1 MVRQVCSP
9 LLHVSRFEVSGILPV
24 YTGLDDGGRVIM
36 GTGPVDEITELVQHI
51 VERAQSAARQLA
63 KLPSGIKNDALMR
76 MAATL
81 EAEEAA
87 LTALNAR
94 DVERAR
100 DHGLSSAMVDR
111 LCLTPQRISGMARG
125 LREIAALSDPI
136 GEVTHMWRRPNG
148 LEIGMMRIPLG
159 VIAFIYE
166 SRPNVTA
173 DAAGLCLKSGN
184 AVILRGGSEAIQ
196 SNLALSELLSKAA
209 AAAGIPD
216 DALQMIP
223 ITDRR
228 AIFEL
233 LKRDKHV
240 DLVVARGGEEF
251 IRTVVEHSRIPVIKH
266 DKGLCH
272 TYIDADA
279 DLAMAAVVAFNAKVQ
294 RPSVCNAMETLLVHR
309 DVALSFL
316 PLFCDQ
322 LKAAGVEVRGC
333 PETLRIVPWALVASE
348 EDWDTE
354 YLDLILSVKVV
365 GSLDDALDHIARH
378 SSKLSESIITMNY
391 QKARRFLN
399 EVDSAAVFVNA
410 STRFTDGHEFGF
422 GAELG
427 ISTQKLHARGP
438 MGLESLTSL
447 KYIVYGDGQ
456 VRG

>member
-1 MVRQVCSP
+1 
-9 LLHVSRFEVSGILPV
+9 
-24 YTGLDDGGRVIM
+24 
-36 GTGPVDEITELVQHI
+36 
-51 VERAQSAARQLA
+51 
-63 KLPSGIKNDALMR
+63 
-76 MAATL
+76 
-81 EAEEAA
+81 
-87 LTALNAR
+87 
-94 DVERAR
+94 
-100 DHGLSSAMVDR
+100 
-111 LCLTPQRISGMARG
+111 
-125 LREIAALSDPI
+125 
-136 GEVTHMWRRPNG
+136 
-148 LEIGMMRIPLG
+148 
-159 VIAFIYE
+159 
-166 SRPNVTA
+166 VTA

-209 AAAGIPD
+209 AAAGIAD
-216 DALQMIP
+216 DAVQMIP
-223 ITDRR
+223 ITDRG

-233 LKRDKHV
+233 LKKDRYV

-251 IRTVVEHSRIPVIKH
+251 IRTVVEHSHIPVIKH

-272 TYIDADA
+272 TYIDAEA

-309 DVALSFL
+309 DVAVSFL
-316 PLFCDQ
+316 PRFCDQ

-333 PETLRIVPWALVASE
+333 PETLGIVPWALAASE
-348 EDWDTE
+348 KDWDTE

-378 SSKLSESIITMNY
+378 GSKLSESIITTNY
-391 QKARRFLN
+391 QKARRFLH

-410 STRFTDGHEFGF
+410 STRFTDGYEFGF

>member
-1 MVRQVCSP
+1 
-9 LLHVSRFEVSGILPV
+9 
-24 YTGLDDGGRVIM
+24 M
-36 GTGPVDEITELVQHI
+36 GNAPVDEITELVQRI

-63 KLPSGIKNDALMR
+63 NLPSGVKNDALMR

-81 EAEEAA
+81 EAEVAA
-87 LTALNAR
+87 LTALNMR

-100 DHGLSSAMVDR
+100 ANGLSSAMLDR
-111 LCLTPQRISGMARG
+111 LRLTPQRISDMARG

-184 AVILRGGSEAIQ
+184 AIILRGGSEAIQ
-196 SNLALSELLSKAA
+196 SNLMLSELLSKAA
-209 AAAGIPD
+209 VAAGIPN

-233 LKRDKHV
+233 LKMEKYV

-272 TYIDADA
+272 TYIDDEA
-279 DLAMAAVVAFNAKVQ
+279 DLTMAAQVAFNAKVQ

-309 DVALSFL
+309 DVALRFL
-316 PLFCDQ
+316 PPFCDQ
-322 LKAAGVEVRGC
+322 LQAAGVEVRGC
-333 PETLRIVPWALVASE
+333 PVTLGIVPWAVAARN

-365 GSLDDALDHIARH
+365 DSFDDALDHIARY
-378 SSKLSESIITMNY
+378 SSKLAESIITTNY
-391 QKARRFLN
+391 QKARRFLR

-447 KYIVYGDGQ
+447 KFVVYGDGQ
-456 VRG
+456 VRI

>member
-1 MVRQVCSP
+1 MAAV
-9 LLHVSRFEVSGILPV
+9 
-24 YTGLDDGGRVIM
+24 
-36 GTGPVDEITELVQHI
+36 PVDEITEVVQSI
-51 VERAQSAARQLA
+51 VKRAQLAARQLA
-63 KLPSGIKNDALMR
+63 ILPSGIKNDALIR
-76 MAATL
+76 MAARL

-87 LTALNAR
+87 LTDLNAR

-100 DHGLSSAMVDR
+100 DHGLSSAMIDR
-111 LCLTPQRISGMARG
+111 LRLTPQRISDMARG

-148 LEIGMMRIPLG
+148 LDIGMMRVPLG

-216 DALQMIP
+216 AALQIIP
-223 ITDRR
+223 MTDRR

-233 LKRDKHV
+233 LKMAQYV
-240 DLVVARGGEEF
+240 DLVVARGGEAF

-272 TYIDADA
+272 TYIDREA
-279 DLAMAAVVAFNAKVQ
+279 DLSMAARVAFNAKVQ

-309 DVALSFL
+309 DVAKGFL
-316 PLFCDQ
+316 PSFCDQ

-333 PETLRIVPWALVASE
+333 PETIGMVPWAVAASD

-354 YLDLILSVKVV
+354 YLDLILSVKIV
-365 GSLDDALDHIARH
+365 GSLDVALEHIARH
-378 SSKLSESIITMNY
+378 SSRLSESIITTNY
-391 QKARRFLN
+391 QNARRFLH

-447 KYIVYGDGQ
+447 KYVVSGDGQ
-456 VRG
+456 VRE

>member
-1 MVRQVCSP
+1 
-9 LLHVSRFEVSGILPV
+9 
-24 YTGLDDGGRVIM
+24 M
-36 GTGPVDEITELVQHI
+36 GNVPVDEIVQLVLKI
-51 VERAQSAARQLA
+51 VERARAAARQMTT
-63 KLPSGIKNDALMR
+63 LPSGIKNDALLR
-76 MAATL
+76 MAAAL
-81 EAEEAA
+81 ETEEAA

-94 DVERAR
+94 DVDRAR
-100 DHGLSSAMVDR
+100 DNGLSSAMIDR
-111 LCLTPQRISGMARG
+111 LRLTPKRISDMAGG

-136 GEVTHMWRRPNG
+136 GEVTRMWRRPNG
-148 LEIGMMRIPLG
+148 LEIGTLRVPLG

-209 AAAGIPD
+209 SAAGIPD

-223 ITDRR
+223 TTDRR

-233 LKRDKHV
+233 LKMERFV

-251 IRTVVEHSRIPVIKH
+251 IRTVVEQSRIPVIKH

-272 TYIDADA
+272 IYIDDEA
-279 DLAMAAVVAFNAKVQ
+279 DLGTAAKVAFNAKVQ

-309 DVALSFL
+309 DVANRLL
-316 PLFCDQ
+316 PSFCDQ

-333 PETLRIVPWALVASE
+333 PETLRIVPWAVAASE

-354 YLDLILSVKVV
+354 YLALILSIKVV
-365 GSLDDALDHIARH
+365 DSFDKALEHIARY
-378 SSKLSESIITMNY
+378 SSKLSESIITTNY
-391 QKARRFLN
+391 QNARRFLHQ
-399 EVDSAAVFVNA
+399 VDSAAVFVNA

-427 ISTQKLHARGP
+427 ISTQKLHVRGP

-447 KYIVYGDGQ
+447 KYIVFGDGQ
-456 VRG
+456 VRE

>member
-1 MVRQVCSP
+1 M
-9 LLHVSRFEVSGILPV
+9 EPV
-24 YTGLDDGGRVIM
+24 PADR
-36 GTGPVDEITELVQHI
+36 ITELVLRI

-63 KLPSGIKNDALMR
+63 KLPSGPKNDALRR

-81 EAEEAA
+81 EAEAAA
-87 LTALNAR
+87 LTTLNAR

-100 DHGLSSAMVDR
+100 DNGLSSAMIDR
-111 LCLTPQRISGMARG
+111 LRLTPKRISDMARG
-125 LREIAALSDPI
+125 LREIAALADPI
-136 GEVTHMWRRPNG
+136 GEVTHLWRRPNG
-148 LEIGMMRIPLG
+148 LEIGMMRVPLG

-184 AVILRGGSEAIQ
+184 AVILRGGSEAIE
-196 SNLALSELLSKAA
+196 SNLALSELLSNAA
-209 AAAGIPD
+209 VEAGMPD
-216 DALQMIP
+216 NALQMIP
-223 ITDRR
+223 TTDRR

-233 LKRDKHV
+233 LQMEKYV
-240 DLVVARGGEEF
+240 DLVVGRGGEEF

-266 DKGLCH
+266 DRGLCH
-272 TYIDADA
+272 TYIDNEA
-279 DLAMAAVVAFNAKVQ
+279 DLAMAAKVAFNAKVQ

-309 DVALSFL
+309 DVAPSFL
-316 PLFCDQ
+316 PPFCEQ

-333 PETLRIVPWALVASE
+333 PETVGIVSWAIAAKD

-354 YLDLILSVKVV
+354 YLDLILSIRVV
-365 GSLDDALDHIARH
+365 DSLDDALAHIVQH
-378 SSKLSESIITMNY
+378 SSKLSESIITTNY
-391 QKARRFLN
+391 QKARRFLH

-410 STRFTDGHEFGF
+410 STRFTDGYEFGF

-456 VRG
+456 VRE

>member
-1 MVRQVCSP
+1 MG
-9 LLHVSRFEVSGILPV
+9 HVAA
-24 YTGLDDGGRVIM
+24 
-36 GTGPVDEITELVQHI
+36 DEIVELVLKI
-51 VERAQSAARQLA
+51 VTRARSAARQMA
-63 KLPSGIKNDALMR
+63 TLPSGVKNYALMR
-76 MAATL
+76 MAAAL

-100 DHGLSSAMVDR
+100 DHGLSSAMIDR
-111 LCLTPQRISGMARG
+111 LRLTPKRIRDMARG
-125 LREIAALSDPI
+125 LREIAALADPV
-136 GEVTHMWRRPNG
+136 GEVTRMWRRPNG
-148 LEIGMMRIPLG
+148 LEIGTMRVPLG
-159 VIAFIYE
+159 VLAFIYE

-196 SNLALSELLSKAA
+196 SNLALSELLSKSAV
-209 AAAGIPD
+209 AAGMPD
-216 DALQMIP
+216 DALQMVP

-228 AIFEL
+228 AIVEL
-233 LKRDKHV
+233 LKMEKCV

-266 DKGLCH
+266 DKGVCH
-272 TYIDADA
+272 TYIDDAA
-279 DLAMAAVVAFNAKVQ
+279 DLATAANVAFNAKVQ

-309 DVALSFL
+309 DIANRLL
-316 PLFCDQ
+316 PSFCDQ
-322 LKAAGVEVRGC
+322 LRAAGVEVRGC
-333 PETLRIVPWALVASE
+333 AETLRIVPWAVAASE

-354 YLDLILSVKVV
+354 YLDLILSIRVV
-365 GSLDDALDHIARH
+365 DSLDEALDHIARY
-378 SSKLSESIITMNY
+378 SSKLSESIITTNY
-391 QKARRFLN
+391 QHARRFLH

-447 KYIVYGDGQ
+447 KYVVYGDGQ
-456 VRG
+456 VRE

>member
-1 MVRQVCSP
+1 MGNVAV
-9 LLHVSRFEVSGILPV
+9 
-24 YTGLDDGGRVIM
+24 DDL
-36 GTGPVDEITELVQHI
+36 TSLVLKI
-51 VERAQSAARQLA
+51 AERARLAARQMA
-63 KLPSGIKNDALMR
+63 SLPSGVKNEALMR
-76 MAATL
+76 MAAAL

-87 LTALNAR
+87 LTALNTR
-94 DVERAR
+94 DIERAEE
-100 DHGLSSAMVDR
+100 HGLSSAMIDR
-111 LCLTPQRISGMARG
+111 LRLTPRRISDMARG
-125 LREIAALSDPI
+125 LREIAALADPI
-136 GEVTHMWRRPNG
+136 GEVTRMWRRPNG
-148 LEIGMMRIPLG
+148 LEIGMMRMPLG

-173 DAAGLCLKSGN
+173 DAAGLCLKAGN
-184 AVILRGGSEAIQ
+184 AVILRGGSEALQ
-196 SNLALSELLSKAA
+196 SNLALSELLLTAA
-209 AAAGIPD
+209 VAAGMPD

-233 LKRDKHV
+233 LKSEQFV

-272 TYIDADA
+272 TYIDNEA
-279 DLAMAAVVAFNAKVQ
+279 DLAMAAKVAFNAKVQ
-294 RPSVCNAMETLLVHR
+294 RPSVCNAMETLLVHH
-309 DVALSFL
+309 DVASRFL
-316 PLFCDQ
+316 PAFCAQ

-333 PETLRIVPWALVASE
+333 PETRGIVPWAVAASE
-348 EDWDTE
+348 ADWDTE
-354 YLDLILSVKVV
+354 YLDLILSIKVV
-365 GSLDDALDHIARH
+365 DDLDGALDHIARH
-378 SSKLSESIITMNY
+378 SSRLSESIITSNY
-391 QKARRFLN
+391 QKARRFLQ

-456 VRG
+456 VRE

>member
-1 MVRQVCSP
+1 MVRQLCSP
-9 LLHVSRFEVSGILPV
+9 LLRVSRFEVLGRSSV
-24 YTGLDDGGRVIM
+24 RTGLDDGGRVIM
-36 GTGPVDEITELVQHI
+36 GTGPIDEITELVQHI

-76 MAATL
+76 MAAML
-81 EAEEAA
+81 EAEEVA

-100 DHGLSSAMVDR
+100 DQGLSSAMIDR
-111 LCLTPQRISGMARG
+111 LRLTPQRISDMARG

-148 LEIGMMRIPLG
+148 LEIGMMRVPLG

-184 AVILRGGSEAIQ
+184 TVILRGGSEAIE
-196 SNLALSELLSKAA
+196 SNLALSELLAKAA
-209 AAAGIPD
+209 VAAGVPE

-223 ITDRR
+223 VTDRR

-233 LKRDKHV
+233 LKMERDV

-272 TYIDADA
+272 TYVDDEA
-279 DLAMAAVVAFNAKVQ
+279 DLAMAAKVAFNAKVQ

-309 DVALSFL
+309 AVAERFLSS
-316 PLFCDQ
+316 FCDQ
-322 LKAAGVEVRGC
+322 MQAAGVEVRGC
-333 PETLRIVPWALVASE
+333 PAIGRAHV
-348 EDWDTE
+348 
-354 YLDLILSVKVV
+354 
-365 GSLDDALDHIARH
+365 
-378 SSKLSESIITMNY
+378 
-391 QKARRFLN
+391 
-399 EVDSAAVFVNA
+399 
-410 STRFTDGHEFGF
+410 
-422 GAELG
+422 
-427 ISTQKLHARGP
+427 
-438 MGLESLTSL
+438 
-447 KYIVYGDGQ
+447 
-456 VRG
+456 

>member
-1 MVRQVCSP
+1 M
-9 LLHVSRFEVSGILPV
+9 EPV
-24 YTGLDDGGRVIM
+24 PADR
-36 GTGPVDEITELVQHI
+36 ITELVLRI

-63 KLPSGIKNDALMR
+63 KLPSGPKNDALRR
-76 MAATL
+76 MAAAL
-81 EAEEAA
+81 EAGAAA
-87 LTALNAR
+87 LTTLNAR

-100 DHGLSSAMVDR
+100 DNGLSSAMIDR
-111 LCLTPQRISGMARG
+111 LRLTPKRISDMARG
-125 LREIAALSDPI
+125 LREIAALADPI
-136 GEVTHMWRRPNG
+136 GEVTHLWRRPNG
-148 LEIGMMRIPLG
+148 LEIGMMRVPLG

-196 SNLALSELLSKAA
+196 SNLALSELLSNAA
-209 AAAGIPD
+209 VEAGLPD

-233 LKRDKHV
+233 LQMEKYV
-240 DLVVARGGEEF
+240 DLVVGRGGEEF

-266 DKGLCH
+266 DRGLCH
-272 TYIDADA
+272 TYIDNEA
-279 DLAMAAVVAFNAKVQ
+279 DLAMAAKVAFNAKVQ

-309 DVALSFL
+309 DVAPSFL
-316 PLFCDQ
+316 PPFCEQ

-333 PETLRIVPWALVASE
+333 PETVGIVPWAIAAKD

-354 YLDLILSVKVV
+354 YLDLILSIRVV
-365 GSLDDALDHIARH
+365 DSLDDALAHIVQH
-378 SSKLSESIITMNY
+378 SSKLSESIITTNY
-391 QKARRFLN
+391 QKARRFLH

-410 STRFTDGHEFGF
+410 STRFTDGYEFGF

-456 VRG
+456 VRE